1 MPKTAIVVAAMIV
14 EHGRLLA
21 TRRTAPSDLAGG
33 WELPGGK
40 VDPGET
46 PEVALVREVHEEL
59 GCTVQVGPRVP
70 GAESLRPGLAL
81 HAYECW
87 LVDGEVVP
95 REHDAVRWLA
105 SEDLDDVPWLPG
117 DLPFVD
123 TLRERLLDGEALQ
136 GGNVGGAI
144 RIGPTVRRPTGPWTP
159 AVHRLLRHLEAA
171 GLDGIPRVLGFD
183 ARGREV
189 LTHLPGRTV
198 AVDGEEPSTET
209 LRDAA
214 RWLRRFHTAVTT
226 FRPVGTLSWRHGARA
241 LAPAEII
248 CHNDPGVYNWIV
260 SDGRFAG
267 IIDWDIAGPGV
278 PLEDLAFLAWT
289 GVPLSHEMSTPDVVR
304 RLRLVA
310 DAYGGVDPRL
320 LLHAA
325 GTRMASAA
333 ERIAAGQDTGD
344 PGMLAL
350 RDLGEPERTRQ
361 RVADLRR
368 RVPVIEA
375 ALADSP

>member
-1 MPKTAIVVAAMIV
+1 MIV

-46 PEVALVREVHEEL
+46 PEVALVREVYEEL
-59 GCTVQVGPRVP
+59 GCTVRVGPRVP

-87 LVDGEVVP
+87 LVDGEAVP
-95 REHDAVRWLA
+95 REHDAIRWLA
-105 SEDLDDVPWLPG
+105 PEDLDDVPWLPG

-123 TLRERLLDGEALQ
+123 TLRERLLDGEPLQ
-136 GGNVGGAI
+136 GGNVGGAV

-183 ARGREV
+183 DRGREV
-189 LTHLPGRTV
+189 LTHLPGRIIAADV
-198 AVDGEEPSTET
+198 EEPSTGV
-209 LRDAA
+209 LRDAVQ
-214 RWLRRFHTAVTT
+214 WLRRFHTAVAT
-226 FRPVGTLSWRHGARA
+226 FRPVETLSWRHGARA

-248 CHNDPGVYNWIV
+248 CHHDPGVYNWIV

-267 IIDWDIAGPGV
+267 IIDWDMAGPGV

-289 GVPLSHEMSTPDVVR
+289 GVPLSHERPTSDVVR
-304 RLRLVA
+304 RLSLVA
-310 DAYGGVDPRL
+310 DAYGGVDPRQL
-320 LLHAA
+320 LRAT

-350 RDLGEPERTRQ
+350 HDLGEPERTRQ

-375 ALADSP
+375 ALAGSP

>member
-1 MPKTAIVVAAMIV
+1 M
-14 EHGRLLA
+14 
-21 TRRTAPSDLAGG
+21 
-33 WELPGGK
+33 
-40 VDPGET
+40 
-46 PEVALVREVHEEL
+46 
-59 GCTVQVGPRVP
+59 
-70 GAESLRPGLAL
+70 
-81 HAYECW
+81 
-87 LVDGEVVP
+87 
-95 REHDAVRWLA
+95 
-105 SEDLDDVPWLPG
+105 
-117 DLPFVD
+117 
-123 TLRERLLDGEALQ
+123 
-136 GGNVGGAI
+136 
-144 RIGPTVRRPTGPWTP
+144 RRPTGPWTP
-159 AVHRLLRHLEAA
+159 AVHLLLRHLEAA
-171 GLDGIPRVLGFD
+171 GLDGAPRVLGFD

-189 LTHLPGRTV
+189 LTHLPGHTIT
-198 AVDGEEPSTET
+198 ADGEEPSTET
-209 LRDAA
+209 LRDAV

-289 GVPLSHEMSTPDVVR
+289 GVPLSREMPTPNVVR

-350 RDLGEPERTRQ
+350 RDLGEPERTRT

-368 RVPVIEA
+368 RVPMIEA